1 MLDLETCFLLCI
13 IVCFAVL
20 KYKQEGLTS
29 FVSLIWIITSYSL
42 HSSCVLYSHFAQWMQ
57 RINRWRNQN
66 YHGTW
71 NACNAHNIFVHA
83 WMNDVLFVFSPG
95 VHWLVGEKDH
105 IFANVA
111 APMGPWQHPC
121 KPEAR
126 THANPPASNPPIHVR
141 RITLLLL
148 LIRVWDGQPLNVRR
162 SSEKALERTVRTG
175 QRTLKKV
182 ISKKK
187 QLFR

>member
-1 MLDLETCFLLCI
+1 MQCT
-13 IVCFAVL
+13 
-20 KYKQEGLTS
+20 LTDMY
-29 FVSLIWIITSYSL
+29 L
-42 HSSCVLYSHFAQWMQ
+42 
-57 RINRWRNQN
+57 
-66 YHGTW
+66 
-71 NACNAHNIFVHA
+71 HA
-83 WMNDVLFVFSPG
+83 WLNDVLSVLSTI
-95 VHWLVGEKDH
+95 VLWLVEEKDH
-105 IFANVA
+105 SFANIE

-126 THANPPASNPPIHVR
+126 THTNPQASNPPIHVR